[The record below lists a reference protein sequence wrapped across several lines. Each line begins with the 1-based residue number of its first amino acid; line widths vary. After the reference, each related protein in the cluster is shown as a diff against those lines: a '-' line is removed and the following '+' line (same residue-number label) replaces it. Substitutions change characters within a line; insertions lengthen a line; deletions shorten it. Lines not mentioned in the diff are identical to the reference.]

1 MLNKPRRAAMQ
12 EINSS
17 SMSDIAFLLL
27 VFFLVT
33 TTISLDKGISLIL
46 PAEGNELEVN
56 KKNIVNILINDK
68 GKVLMDDEPT
78 KIDKIKFVA
87 QKKISSNSKIIF
99 SVLTNKNT
107 QYSDYI
113 LVLDQLKQAN
123 ATKISIA
130 NPPGF

>member
-1 MLNKPRRAAMQ
+1 MIVKPRRPIMQ
-12 EINSS
+12 EVNSS

-56 KKNIVNILINDK
+56 KNNIVNVLINDQ
-68 GKVLMDDEPT
+68 GKVLLDDKPIQIKDIKRKAT
-78 KIDKIKFVA
+78 DKINA
-87 QKKISSNSKIIF
+87 NEKIIF
-99 SVLTNKNT
+99 SVLTTKRT
-107 QYSDYI
+107 KYKHYI
-113 LVLDQLKQAN
+113 LVLDQLKQAG

-130 NPPGF
+130 NPPNM

>member
-1 MLNKPRRAAMQ
+1 MLTKPRRQAMQ

-46 PAEGNELEVN
+46 PADGNELEVN
-56 KKNIVNILINDK
+56 KKNIVEILINDR
-68 GKVLMDDEPT
+68 GVVMMDNDPI
-78 KIDKIKFVA
+78 KIDNIKKLAENKV
-87 QKKISSNSKIIF
+87 NNNDKIIF
-99 SVLTNKNT
+99 SVTTGKNT
-107 QYSDYI
+107 EYHYYI
-113 LVLDQLKQAN
+113 SVLDQLKQSG

>member
-1 MLNKPRRAAMQ
+1 MLTKPIRRPMQ
-12 EINSS
+12 EVNSS

-56 KKNIVNILINDK
+56 KNNIINVLINDQ
-68 GKVLMDDEPT
+68 GRVLLDDRPT
-78 KIDKIKFVA
+78 LIKDIKRRA
-87 QKKISSNSKIIF
+87 INSIKKNEKIIF
-99 SVLTNKNT
+99 SVLTTKRT
-107 QYSDYI
+107 KYKHYI
-113 LVLDQLKQAN
+113 EVLDQLKQAG

-130 NPPGF
+130 NPPNF

>member
-1 MLNKPRRAAMQ
+1 MLTKPRRRPMQ
-12 EINSS
+12 EVNSS

-56 KKNIVNILINDK
+56 KNNIVNVLINDQ
-68 GKVLMDDEPT
+68 GRVLLDDRPT
-78 KIDKIKFVA
+78 LIKDIKRKA
-87 QKKISSNSKIIF
+87 INSIKKNEKIIF
-99 SVLTNKNT
+99 SVLTTKRT
-107 QYSDYI
+107 KYKHYI
-113 LVLDQLKQAN
+113 EVLDQLKQAG

-130 NPPGF
+130 NPPNF

>member
-1 MLNKPRRAAMQ
+1 MLSKPRRPMMQ

-56 KKNIVNILINDK
+56 RKNIISILINDR
-68 GKVLMDDEPT
+68 GKVLMDDNPI
-78 KIDKIKFVA
+78 KINQIKSKA
-87 QKKISSNSKIIF
+87 TKKIASNNNIIF
-99 SVLTNKNT
+99 SVVTHKNT
-107 QYSDYI
+107 KYEDYI

-130 NPPGF
+130 NPPSF